1 MLNLFDVKYTIIDNT
16 YLHTCNTKK
25 MVSEE
30 SSSLISRFLYL
41 LFFVLFIYIRVCIVE
56 QYIKQTS
63 LQIFNLLSIKLL
75 LIPNRILAK
84 PNMSLKSFLRENIF
98 NLLIIKSLPCM
109 NNHLILVMYLY
120 IHILKNVSLD
130 GTLFNIIETKPNLTV
145 PFMVSNLSKH
155 FIGYLRD
162 IYYTYNTHQFIP
174 SKTKIS
180 TFYQ

>member
-16 YLHTCNTKK
+16 YLHTCNTKR

-109 NNHLILVMYLY
+109 NN
-120 IHILKNVSLD
+120 
-130 GTLFNIIETKPNLTV
+130 LT
-145 PFMVSNLSKH
+145 
-155 FIGYLRD
+155 I
-162 IYYTYNTHQFIP
+162 
-174 SKTKIS
+174 
-180 TFYQ
+180 